1 MKATKSAWAVALTA
15 LALAATALAPTLA
28 YARVS
33 EYQVQFLPVGQTGS
47 SEVIVNVVLSPETSL
62 PATVTVPLPAGAQVL
77 WSGEIWGGDP
87 AADPFRQ
94 PSIVPTAG
102 ALAAVFRLEQKPIA
116 QVEATVG
123 EPRVRG
129 KRVESTLAWVNAA
142 EEGTYTFSVVV
153 EAGAKGVEIS
163 PKPVGEPRRNEAG
176 ETLYVL
182 APVRLAA
189 GQKFEVSVRYDRS
202 AGAAAPSSAATS
214 GSPVFIAAAAGLGL
228 ALIALVLVLRK
239 ERARSA

>member
-1 MKATKSAWAVALTA
+1 MRVAKSAWTVALTA
-15 LALAATALAPTLA
+15 LALVATALAPSVA
-28 YARVS
+28 HARVS

-77 WSGEIWGGDP
+77 WAGEILGGNP
-87 AADPFRQ
+87 ADDPFRQ
-94 PSIVPTAG
+94 PSVVPTAG
-102 ALAAVFRLEQKPIA
+102 ALAAVFRLEQRPIA

-129 KRVESTLAWVNAA
+129 KRVESTLSWVNAA

-153 EAGAKGVEIS
+153 EAGARDVEIS
-163 PKPVGEPRRNEAG
+163 PRPVGEPRRNEAG
-176 ETLYVL
+176 EALYVL

-202 AGAAAPSSAATS
+202 TGAASSDATTS
-214 GSPVFIAAAAGLGL
+214 GSPVIVVAAAGLGL

-239 ERARSA
+239 ERAHSA

>member
-1 MKATKSAWAVALTA
+1 MKVKNAWVVALTA
-15 LALAATALAPTLA
+15 LALAAAVLAPAVA

-77 WSGEIWGGDP
+77 WSGEILGGNP
-87 AADPFRQ
+87 ADDPFRQ
-94 PSIVPTAG
+94 PSVVPTAG
-102 ALAAVFRLEQKPIA
+102 ALAAIFRLEQKPIA

-123 EPRVRG
+123 APRVRG

-153 EAGAKGVEIS
+153 EAGARDIEIS

-189 GQKFEVSVRYDRS
+189 GQKYEVSVRYDRS
-202 AGAAAPSSAATS
+202 AGTVTNGGAQ
-214 GSPVFIAAAAGLGL
+214 GESPVIVAAAAGIGL